1 MKRKKF
7 KLPPYIRDVYLAY
20 IIRGARLT
28 KEGYPII
35 EKWMVSREIPSSI
48 SQWNCRSKI
57 KDPSKTAISF
67 YCNDQYFQPVISNP
81 NKYIEKL
88 SIYQMVIGMDAS
100 PFDNM
105 PLVVQQSQ
113 IYVNLALTYYYG
125 RQGLK
130 IVPNIRLGLDKTIDS
145 LEAYP
150 CGTLIA
156 IGTNGFVNDKL
167 NLSNFANQIKIIVN
181 KLNPSGIIVYGTTP
195 NIIFEYPKRL
205 NIPIYAFESFI
216 HQRRTHANER

>member
-1 MKRKKF
+1 MKKRNLKI
-7 KLPPYIRDVYLAY
+7 PPYIRDVYLANL
-20 IIRGARLT
+20 IRGARLT
-28 KEGYPII
+28 KNGYPII
-35 EKWMVSREIPSSI
+35 EKWMVSTEIPTCI
-48 SQWNCRSKI
+48 SQWNCRSKV
-57 KDPSKTAISF
+57 KDIANTAISF

-81 NKYIEKL
+81 QKYIEKL
-88 SIYQMVIGMDAS
+88 SGYQMVIGMDAS

-113 IYVNLALTYYYG
+113 IYINLAMTYYFG

-156 IGTNGFVNDKL
+156 IGTNGFVHDKFNL
-167 NLSNFANQIKIIVN
+167 NIFANQIKTIID
-181 KLNPSGIIVYGTTP
+181 KLSPIGLIVYGTTP
-195 NIIFEYPKRL
+195 KNIFDYPRVL
-205 NIPIYAFESFI
+205 NIPIYEYESFI
-216 HQRRTHANER
+216 HRRRSIVNER